1 MKISELVEGRK
12 GKVVGNG
19 VVGSE
24 EHVAA
29 IGGETRVSRA
39 KFGMKKRY
47 I

>member
-1 MKISELVEGRK
+1 MEEGR
-12 GKVVGNG
+12 GKVVGNA

-39 KFGMKKRY
+39 KIRMKERY